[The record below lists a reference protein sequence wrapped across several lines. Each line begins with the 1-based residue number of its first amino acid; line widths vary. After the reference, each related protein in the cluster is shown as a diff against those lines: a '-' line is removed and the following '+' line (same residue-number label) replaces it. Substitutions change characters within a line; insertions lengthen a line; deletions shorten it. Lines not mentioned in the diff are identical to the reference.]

1 MHLFSQ
7 LWVSLAIMIAES
19 VISLLPI
26 IISYSQSLYSRHQ
39 QRSRSDLFVRS
50 SEDGTSHPH
59 DHAYSSDY
67 YKPTR
72 DSSTSSDDP
81 EETETPDRLVPNSW
95 VIIGLTSSAIL
106 GVTLVWLIFGNE
118 GIKPWATA
126 IGLVMACILSLL
138 GVRAL
143 GETDLNPVSGIGK
156 ISQLI
161 FAVLQP
167 GNVVANII
175 AGGVAEAGA
184 QQ

>member
-1 MHLFSQ
+1 VEYVRCQ
-7 LWVSLAIMIAES
+7 LWVALAIMISES
-19 VISLLPI
+19 IISLFPI
-26 IISYSQSLYSRHQ
+26 IISYARKMYIHYKRHHRPAMFRTNARDDHHPADDSL
-39 QRSRSDLFVRS
+39 DGLDPDKLDD
-50 SEDGTSHPH
+50 EDW
-59 DHAYSSDY
+59 
-67 YKPTR
+67 
-72 DSSTSSDDP
+72 DDDEP
-81 EETETPDRLVPNSW
+81 ELEPPERLVPISW
-95 VIIGLTSSAIL
+95 VTIGLAASGVL
-106 GVTLVWLIFGNE
+106 GVAMVWIIFGDE

-126 IGLVMACILSLL
+126 IGLVLASVLALL

-156 ISQLI
+156 ISQLL